1 MSMNLTV
8 PATVDLIGA
17 ESVTDLARIEGAGS
31 ADFYAAAPVHRIGI
45 TTQPLHVHTAR
56 LKALA
61 GIATGTTPDNVTAEE
76 LAHHYAL
83 LRALFERCTVL
94 AADCAN
100 SGHAAG
106 SESYARSAFG
116 APRAALAVLSALQML
131 REASTRSRQTERTV

>member
-1 MSMNLTV
+1 MGMNLTV
-8 PATVDLIGA
+8 PATADLVGA
-17 ESVTDLARIEGAGS
+17 DSVTDLARIEGAES
-31 ADFYAAAPVHRIGI
+31 TASYAAALVHRIGI

-61 GIATGTTPDNVTAEE
+61 GIATGTSPDNVTAEE

-83 LRALFERCTVL
+83 LHALFERCTVL

-100 SGHAAG
+100 SGHAPG

-116 APRAALAVLSALQML
+116 AQRAALAVLSALRVL
-131 REASTRSRQTERTV
+131 REASTTRTE